1 MNDTAHRP
9 IDIAR
14 RCAVVLCLGALRGQD
29 ILPPPRYAE
38 IDALAVR
45 ALDAKDPIARGEAA
59 LWLADSG
66 SPQHYDAILRVAK
79 DPAAPARHRGILAV
93 GRLGV
98 AGAEA
103 FLGRLVLAS
112 NAEDPDAA
120 IAAFALGQL
129 DDSVPAPSI
138 DALLRRAQGGSRRR
152 NEALLTAL
160 VAGLATKPH
169 PSRGTTVRALVEDES
184 NRSAA
189 LTVSGL
195 AMLDK
200 LHTPVAQ
207 ERVAAWLVSEHA
219 DVRRAAIAACAGERK
234 HFARAAARLQRLAR
248 VDADPGVRAAALR
261 ALAQHL
267 DASATDLAD
276 RALRSRFPVE
286 AAAAAEVLLTLA
298 GGARRRDVEER
309 VLAPDLS
316 PELRGA
322 LLEVLPPPLAPRVL
336 LLCHD
341 NAQDASAPL
350 MLRTAAALALARADS
365 VLASAALHAVFAAAD
380 EVTAATRLAFALH
393 GRDGLH
399 RIAAQ
404 ILATDATVAWTC
416 SPVQLHAIARADAVL
431 GTDLFLAL
439 STAGRLR
446 DTAFTHAFAAL
457 RKARVRQTSAALHAV
472 LPAAVAALEP

>member
-29 ILPPPRYAE
+29 ILPPPQYAE

-152 NEALLTAL
+152 NEAVLTAL

-169 PSRGTTVRALVEDES
+169 ASRAMTVRTLVEDES

-189 LTVSGL
+189 LTVCGL
-195 AMLDK
+195 AMLEK
-200 LHTPVAQ
+200 VHTPVAQ
-207 ERVAAWLVSEHA
+207 ERLAAWLGSEHA
-219 DVRRAAIAACAGERK
+219 DVRRAAIAVCAGERQ

-248 VDADPGVRAAALR
+248 ADTDPGVRAAALR
-261 ALAQHL
+261 ALGQHL
-267 DASATDLAD
+267 DPSATDLAD
-276 RALRSRFPVE
+276 RALRSRFPIE
-286 AAAAAEVLLTLA
+286 AATAAEVLLALA
-298 GGARRRDVEER
+298 GSARRRDVEER
-309 VLAPDLS
+309 ALAPGLT

-322 LLEVLPPPLAPRVL
+322 LLEVLPPPLSPRVL
-336 LLCHD
+336 LFCHD
-341 NAQDASAPL
+341 RAQDAGAPL
-350 MLRTAAALALARADS
+350 GLRTAAALTLARADS
-365 VLASAALHAVFAAAD
+365 VLASAALHVVFAAAD
-380 EVTAATRLAFALH
+380 EEAATRLAFALH
-393 GRDGLH
+393 GRDGLQS
-399 RIAAQ
+399 IAAR
-404 ILATDATVAWTC
+404 ILPTDPAAAWTC
-416 SPVQLHAIARADAVL
+416 SSAQLHAIARADAVL
-431 GTDLFLAL
+431 GTELFLAL
-439 STAGRLR
+439 TTAGRLR
-446 DTAFTHAFAAL
+446 DAGFTQAFAAL
-457 RKARVRQTSAALHAV
+457 RRARVQQTSPALQAQ
-472 LPAAVAALEP
+472 LPAAVATLEP